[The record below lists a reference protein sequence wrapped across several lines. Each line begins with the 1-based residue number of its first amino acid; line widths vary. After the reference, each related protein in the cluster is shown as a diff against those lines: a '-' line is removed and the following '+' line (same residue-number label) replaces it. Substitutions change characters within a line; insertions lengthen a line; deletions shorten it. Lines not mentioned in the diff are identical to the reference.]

1 MSDRF
6 LAFRCFG
13 TFSWPPLRS
22 VKPEV
27 PAAEGVVEIHYVLD
41 AKKAAMVGCARW
53 VPKDAWKP
61 DLEFTDSLT
70 NIQPVPKSS
79 DAAKAVLKHAADKTL
94 SWRFDQSGAVLAF
107 EGVQVFE
114 QYAVRKDQ
122 AGAFHQ
128 ELDLRVPVVR
138 EHFPSGS
145 TSHYKSR
152 VLIGQDSNPLLRFD
166 LALPLLSPQD
176 DEQFKAERAF
186 VAFSALYSPRVAVSS
201 FTAIAQP
208 LLVEN
213 MEFGRQDR
221 STGSVGE
228 NGISFSSLRPPSM
241 KAIGRFGFA
250 WDTWPKTRNVE
261 SWVEIRKP
269 DYWPSAK
276 SILGHL
282 LPALGVRTP
291 PDSASFDVRFEEGDI
306 GPLLPALGIA
316 IRSSGNGDRLGYRIE
331 QRFALNSQLPSTDND
346 KVADIRVRSRLI
358 ELRAEGM
365 DGTWLSFGKQLHIT
379 VVLTGTVTDVWSEKH
394 EISVQASIGG
404 ITEYNAIDLGKVSG
418 NFAPRTQGTGFL
430 ELIHAS
436 ISSMNRARFSLH
448 QLAPDQP
455 QSSLPKL
462 EVASPSGNGLMHF
475 GLYARQRSGSLSDG
489 RLELEKK
496 PWIWSAMLSNPED
509 TSIFNDRVMAE
520 KQTRIPLRVSWP
532 SLHRQSISL
541 GCYLAHET
549 DVKGDDLR
557 GICLKLVQIEN
568 LTGKVPLTASLGG
581 LELVHDKPVFIE
593 STSIRIRLRDDPG
606 VSGTPAMLGIKVALT
621 LAVARVDPLAVDVL
635 RGDRSGR
642 AQPLLYREPGAT
654 AGSGQ
659 YLLKC
664 TEEIRGDRQ
673 WRLLANLDEDI
684 ESNSGA
690 QKSLLI
696 GEQPFTIQRFYST
709 PLEMLGGEDS
719 ATIASYDSDDR
730 GWKFRQSTGL
740 YHYVLPP
747 QVIGESMDKPRRLEL
762 QDAKVETEFA
772 ANGFVR
778 PIDADQDPT
787 VTRSHRRAVE
797 FRLTPA
803 AHLWIQ
809 PADVERNYV
818 LPEWAAGDLFNQRGE
833 LGLGCALT
841 SLHGEFLYGLAFG
854 VTPRLEQGTARRT
867 RVAEIEALTGRPV
880 PLYEERDQDRWNLLH
895 KAMQTRPRRLELWAD
910 DPTQQMQFAPV
921 RFSAGARFALR
932 TTALHRAAVAALEAP
947 VDADTVPGSP
957 TQETPDLS
965 PRLHPNGL
973 SGGALWPIESANV
986 LRLVL
991 AQPRASGGSIETIAL
1006 SPLGGDADQ
1015 TVKFNNN
1022 RVSIISE
1029 TRGGFVQRQKVEVLG
1044 RIAVF
1049 WHRAKHV
1056 VVYERTVNPSA
1067 QFTPEGGLGTRTR
1080 RPVLRK
1086 ISEYIEILE
1095 PERQYPDMPT
1105 AAAHTSSFLRALRFN
1120 KRIIPVDS
1128 FWAEDVGTSGWIVP
1142 LWNRHAARQRPQ
1154 VYAMPDIAFVTA
1166 AEGDGDNPLAAQE
1179 CLNPDNLYFFA
1190 DTTPEQTDDT
1200 NAWAVR
1206 RGIDYAD
1213 LPPPRND
1220 DATIKVPTGFAR
1232 FTWRL
1237 APATQR
1243 TTINAGRADKPVYV
1257 GLETL
1262 TFMRAGRQESPLNL
1276 PENATRILLD
1286 KLPTALKQG
1295 DLTQELF
1302 EGVLSKGRVVTGPL
1316 RELSSCLANVGD
1328 LPAKRPT
1335 DAAERD
1341 ALKARLV
1348 ALGAAATQDAIAQSG
1363 IEQHFDKLKTGCDKV
1378 FKALDSQFVQL
1389 DGSVPSPCAALQQ
1402 NLGSA
1407 ITARRMAMVQE
1418 LDAWRQEQIQMLS
1431 QALPGEFALRSDFDL
1446 YLQSELKKLL
1456 LPLFE
1461 STTAELGKLRRGI
1474 EITRLTVNGAIAAGH
1489 DGFDRARAE
1498 LDALSKTIDQAKPW
1512 SASRGQDLEQQI
1524 ACALTRT
1531 SEVLRGE
1538 LNSARQ
1544 RLSVE
1549 LDDFAQRIGAVATRM
1564 IEQALKGAMQLQLL
1578 ARFLASV
1585 KSVLP
1590 DAAVVTAYVA
1600 NVENVLL
1607 KIETTPERVEAL
1619 KPVRSALK
1627 SIGEGLDNAVK
1638 VFEELA
1644 RKLAKEASVS
1654 GKLLSQETVAIA
1666 GQLVDAR
1673 ERLKTGANTL
1683 SDDLKKAVSDVGDDL
1698 LQAFDTALTSVSI
1711 SVPAEVEKLLSVF
1724 PQAEKWADHLFEQAR
1739 ISLDDAEQ
1747 WLTGQTRP
1755 LNEELEKVIETTLGK
1770 VKEAENALGSK
1781 VLVEQ
1786 LVKGLLGLPAVVLV
1800 LDRVGPPVFDTAQ
1813 AIENRRKAAIDLID
1827 TCTDELISSLDNAAA
1842 LFGGV
1847 NDAVQDACRNVASGI
1862 SGLRDRLVQETT
1874 VTLQPLK
1881 DRLEKAK
1888 TELFDSL
1895 DDMLGDDE
1903 KYKTLLNQVET
1914 FGHDVRGLCND
1925 LAATRN
1931 LVEGYGDRV
1940 IDAVGRLGEGG
1951 LLAVP
1956 NNILRAM
1963 AAFGSTPELPYLD
1976 FSRLNSSYFF
1986 GWVEDRVDMPQ
1997 INAWFGRL
2005 GDDLKALGLDMQID
2019 GLGERL
2025 IPVDLSKQDI
2035 GKVLQNLA
2043 GLDLRKLL
2051 PGYMLPAAA
2060 KDAIRVT
2067 HEFDKKNLRA
2077 WVQVDVDLP
2086 LPERRSLFSV
2096 GPVTLDLLNTKIS
2109 AVVRLEASKDSAEVE
2124 QSGTAT
2130 LLTDFDAVVA
2140 GTSMVTLSQVA
2151 VRFDKSSGLK
2161 VDFDPRQIRLNPSF
2175 QFIQNTF
2182 QSIFGDEIG
2191 GLKIIKDNGIPV
2203 GVEHLFALPPM
2214 GMMFGTSGVQ
2224 NIQISNAFRL
2234 LAFPDFLIS
2243 NSFAL
2248 ARADLP
2254 FLFSVFIIGGSGWL
2268 TVDLNYRPFKNE
2280 LAVVVDAAA
2289 GGSGSLG
2296 FSFCGVSG
2304 TVSISLNVALTY
2316 RKLIGQP
2323 GGGLTVS
2330 MVVVIVGVVDVLRIA
2345 SAYLSV
2351 TLRLSYQ
2358 DNGDIDATGS
2368 FRVSIRI
2375 SRFFTVSAGGQVR
2388 YRMTGGRR
2396 EVTSNSESQV
2406 RSESLEKARKL
2417 IDGQGRL
2424 KG

>member
-13 TFSWPPLRS
+13 TFAWPPLKS
-22 VKPEV
+22 VEPEE
-27 PAAEGVVEIHYVLD
+27 PAVQGVLEIHYVLD
-41 AKKAAMVGCARW
+41 AEKAAMVGCARW
-53 VPKDAWKP
+53 VPRDTWKS
-61 DLEFTDSLT
+61 DLEFTTSLGD
-70 NIQPVPKSS
+70 IPPLPKTS
-79 DAAKAVLKHAADKTL
+79 DAAKTALKNAADKTHA
-94 SWRFDQSGAVLAF
+94 WRFDQSGVVLAF

-122 AGAFHQ
+122 AGAFQQ
-128 ELDLRVPVVR
+128 ELDLRVALVR
-138 EHFPSGS
+138 EHFPSVS
-145 TSHYKSR
+145 ASHYKSR
-152 VLIGQDSNPLLRFD
+152 VLIGQDKNPLLRFD

-176 DEQFKAERAF
+176 DEQFKAGRAF
-186 VAFSALYSPRVAVSS
+186 VAFSALYHSREAVSG
-201 FTAIAQP
+201 FTPIAQP

-213 MEFGRQDR
+213 MAFGRQDR

-228 NGISFSSLRPPSM
+228 QGVSFSSLRPPSM

-250 WDTWPKTRNVE
+250 WDTWPKNRNVE

-282 LPALGVRTP
+282 LPVLGVRPP
-291 PDSASFDVRFEEGDI
+291 PDSAAFDVRFEEGDI
-306 GPLLPALGIA
+306 GALLPALGVA
-316 IRSSGNGDRLGYRIE
+316 IRSSGERDRPGYRIE
-331 QRFALNSQLPSTDND
+331 QRFALNSQLPSSGKDM
-346 KVADIRVRSRLI
+346 ASDIRVRSNLI

-379 VVLTGTVTDVWSEKH
+379 VVMTGTVTDVWSEKH
-394 EISVQASIGG
+394 EISVQVSIGG
-404 ITEYNAIDLGKVSG
+404 ITEYNSNDLGKVSG
-418 NFAPRTQGTGFL
+418 NFAPRIQGTDFL

-448 QLAPDQP
+448 QLAPDHP

-462 EVASPSGNGLMHF
+462 EVATPSGNGPMHF
-475 GLYARQRSGSLSDG
+475 GLYAKCRSGLLSDG
-489 RLELEKK
+489 MVELDEK
-496 PWIWSAMLSNPED
+496 PWIWSAMLANPED
-509 TSIFNDRVMAE
+509 TSVFNDRAKAE
-520 KQTRIPLRVSWP
+520 MQTRIPLRVSWP
-532 SLHRQSISL
+532 SLHRQPMPL
-541 GCYLAHET
+541 GCYLSHET
-549 DVKGDDLR
+549 GDDEDDLR
-557 GICLKLVQIEN
+557 GIRLKLVQTEN
-568 LTGKVPLTASLGG
+568 LVGKMPLIALLGG
-581 LELVHDKPVFIE
+581 LELIHDKPVFVD
-593 STSIRIRLRDDPG
+593 STSIRMRLRDDPG
-606 VSGTPAMLGIKVALT
+606 VSGTAAMLGIKVLLK
-621 LAVARVDPLAVDVL
+621 LAVARVEPLAVDVL

-642 AQPLLYREPGAT
+642 AQPLLYREPGAK

-673 WRLLANLDEDI
+673 WRLQANLDEDI
-684 ESNSGA
+684 QSNSGA

-709 PLEMLGGEDS
+709 PLDMLGGVDS

-730 GWKFRQSTGL
+730 GWKFRQSNGL

-762 QDAKVETEFA
+762 QDADVGTEFT

-778 PIDADQDPT
+778 PIDASQDPT
-787 VTRSHRRAVE
+787 VTQSYRRAVE

-803 AHLWIQ
+803 AHLWIR

-818 LPEWAAGDLFNQRGE
+818 LPEWAAADLFSQRGE

-854 VTPRLEQGTARRT
+854 VTPKLEQGAARRT

-880 PLYEERDQDRWNLLH
+880 PPYEGREQDRWNLLH
-895 KAMQTRPRRLELWAD
+895 KSLQTRPQRLELWAD
-910 DPTQQMQFAPV
+910 DPAQRLQFAPV
-921 RFSAGARFALR
+921 RFSAGACFALR

-947 VDADTVPGSP
+947 VDLDRTPGTPAQVVP
-957 TQETPDLS
+957 ELS

-991 AQPRASGGSIETIAL
+991 TQPRASGGSIESIAL

-1015 TVKFNNN
+1015 AVKFNNN

-1154 VYAMPDIAFVTA
+1154 VYAMPDVAFVTA
-1166 AEGDGDNPLAAQE
+1166 AEGDGDDPRAAQE

-1190 DTTPEQTDDT
+1190 DTTPGQTDDT
-1200 NAWAVR
+1200 NAWAVH
-1206 RGIDYAD
+1206 RGIDYTD
-1213 LPPPRND
+1213 LPPPRHA
-1220 DATIKVPTGFAR
+1220 DATATVPAGFAR

-1237 APATQR
+1237 APAAQR

-1262 TFMRAGRQESPLNL
+1262 TFMRAGRQESPQNL
-1276 PENATRILLD
+1276 PENSARILLD

-1295 DLTQELF
+1295 DLTKELF
-1302 EGVLSKGRVVTGPL
+1302 EGVLSKGKVVTGPL
-1316 RELSSCLANVGD
+1316 RELSSCLASVGD
-1328 LPAKRPT
+1328 LPAKRPA
-1335 DAAERD
+1335 DAAELG

-1348 ALGAAATQDAIAQSG
+1348 ALGAAASPDAIVKSG
-1363 IEQHFDKLKTGCDKV
+1363 IQQHFDNLKAGCDTA
-1378 FKALDSQFVQL
+1378 FKSLEKQFEQL
-1389 DGSVPSPCAALQQ
+1389 DGSVPLPCAALQK

-1446 YLQSELKKLL
+1446 YLQRELKKLL

-1498 LDALSKTIDQAKPW
+1498 VDALSKTIDQAKPW

-1524 ACALTRT
+1524 ARALTRT
-1531 SEVLRGE
+1531 SEVLQGE

-1549 LDDFAQRIGAVATRM
+1549 LDDFAQRIGAVATRV

-1578 ARFLASV
+1578 ARFFASV
-1585 KSVLP
+1585 KNVLP

-1619 KPVRSALK
+1619 KPIRSALK
-1627 SIGEGLDNAVK
+1627 SIGEGLDNARTVS
-1638 VFEELA
+1638 E
-1644 RKLAKEASVS
+1644 KLAVPGE
-1654 GKLLSQETVAIA
+1654 LLSQEAVAIVA
-1666 GQLVDAR
+1666 HLVDAR
-1673 ERLKTGANTL
+1673 ERLKTEASTL
-1683 SDDLKKAVSDVGDDL
+1683 SGDLKKAVSDVVDDL
-1698 LQAFDTALTSVSI
+1698 LQAFDAALASVSI
-1711 SVPAEVEKLLSVF
+1711 TVPAEVERLLAVF
-1724 PQAEKWADHLFEQAR
+1724 PQAGKWADHLFEQAR
-1739 ISLDDAEQ
+1739 IAIDDSEQ

-1755 LNEELEKVIETTLGK
+1755 LNEELERVIETTLEK
-1770 VKEAENALGSK
+1770 VNKAEEVLGSK
-1781 VLVEQ
+1781 ALVEQ
-1786 LVKGLLGLPAVVLV
+1786 LVRGLQGLPAVVLV
-1800 LDRVGPPVFDTAQ
+1800 LDRVGPSVFDTTQ
-1813 AIENRRKAAIDLID
+1813 AIEDRRKAAIDLID

-1842 LFGGV
+1842 LLGGV
-1847 NDAVQDACRNVASGI
+1847 NDAVLEACRSVASGI
-1862 SGLRDRLVQETT
+1862 SGLRDRLVQKTADIM
-1874 VTLQPLK
+1874 LPLK
-1881 DRLEKAK
+1881 DRLKEAEK
-1888 TELFDSL
+1888 ELFASL

-1903 KYKTLLNQVET
+1903 KYKTLLNKFET
-1914 FGHDVRGLCND
+1914 FGQDVRGLCND

-1951 LLAVP
+1951 LLAAP

-1963 AAFGSTPELPYLD
+1963 AAFGSTPELPNLD
-1976 FSRLNSSYFF
+1976 FSRLNSPYFF

-1997 INAWFGRL
+1997 IDAWFGRL

-2019 GLGERL
+2019 GLSERL

-2051 PGYMLPAAA
+2051 PGYTLPAAA

-2096 GPVTLDLLNTKIS
+2096 GPVSLDLLNTRIS

-2124 QSGTAT
+2124 QSGTAI

-2151 VRFDKSSGLK
+2151 VRFDKSGGLK

-2214 GMMFGTSGVQ
+2214 GMIFGTSGVQ

-2234 LAFPDFLIS
+2234 LAFPDFVIS

-2358 DNGDIDATGS
+2358 DNGDIDAIGT

-2388 YRMTGGRR
+2388 YRMTGGRK
-2396 EVTSNSESQV
+2396 EVTSSSESQV

>member
-22 VKPEV
+22 VEPEV

-41 AKKAAMVGCARW
+41 TKKTAMVGCARW

-70 NIQPVPKSS
+70 NIQPVPKNS
-79 DAAKAVLKHAADKTL
+79 DAAKAVLKHAAGKIL

-114 QYAVRKDQ
+114 QYAVHKDQ
-122 AGAFHQ
+122 AGAFHE

-138 EHFPSGS
+138 EHFPSSS

-176 DEQFKAERAF
+176 DEQLKAERAF
-186 VAFSALYSPRVAVSS
+186 VAFSALYSPRVAVSG

-213 MEFGRQDR
+213 MEFGRQNR

-250 WDTWPKTRNVE
+250 WDTWPKTKNVE

-291 PDSASFDVRFEEGDI
+291 PDSATFDVLFVEGEI

-316 IRSSGNGDRLGYRIE
+316 IRSSGDSDRPGYRIE

-346 KVADIRVRSRLI
+346 KAADIRVRSRLI

-394 EISVQASIGG
+394 EISVHASIGG
-404 ITEYNAIDLGKVSG
+404 ITEYNANDLGKVGGS
-418 NFAPRTQGTGFL
+418 FAPSTQGTGFL

-436 ISSMNRARFSLH
+436 ISSMSRARFSLH

-462 EVASPSGNGLMHF
+462 EVASPSGNGLIHF
-475 GLYARQRSGSLSDG
+475 GLYARQRAGTLSDG
-489 RLELEKK
+489 RLELKK
-496 PWIWSAMLSNPED
+496 EPWIWSAMLANPED
-509 TSIFNDRVMAE
+509 TSVFNDRVKAE

-532 SLHRQSISL
+532 SLHRQPIPL

-549 DVKGDDLR
+549 GVEGDDFR
-557 GICLKLVQIEN
+557 GIQLRLVQTEN
-568 LTGKVPLTASLGG
+568 LTGKVPLTAVLGG

-635 RGDRSGR
+635 RGDRSRR

-654 AGSGQ
+654 AGNGQ

-673 WRLLANLDEDI
+673 WRLLANLDEYI

-762 QDAKVETEFA
+762 QDANVETEFA

-803 AHLWIQ
+803 AHLWVQ

-854 VTPRLEQGTARRT
+854 VTPGLEQGTARRT
-867 RVAEIEALTGRPV
+867 RVSEIEALTGRPV
-880 PLYEERDQDRWNLLH
+880 PPYEERDRDRWNLLH
-895 KAMQTRPRRLELWAD
+895 KVMQTRPQRLELWAD
-910 DPTQQMQFAPV
+910 DPAQRLQFAPV
-921 RFSAGARFALR
+921 RFSTGARFALR
-932 TTALHRAAVAALEAP
+932 TTALHRAGVAALEP
-947 VDADTVPGSP
+947 PFDAETAPGSP
-957 TQETPDLS
+957 TREVPGLS

-973 SGGALWPIESANV
+973 AGGALWPIESANV

-1029 TRGGFVQRQKVEVLG
+1029 TRGGFVQRQKVEVIG

-1128 FWAEDVGTSGWIVP
+1128 FWAEDVGNSGWIVP

-1154 VYAMPDIAFVTA
+1154 VYSMPDIAFVTA

-1213 LPPPRND
+1213 LPPPRNA

-1262 TFMRAGRQESPLNL
+1262 TFMRAGRQEKNLDL

-1286 KLPTALKQG
+1286 KLPTALKQD

-1348 ALGAAATQDAIAQSG
+1348 ALGAATTQDAIARSG
-1363 IEQHFDKLKTGCDKV
+1363 VAQHFDRLKTGCDKA
-1378 FKALDSQFVQL
+1378 FMGLDAQLKQL
-1389 DGSVPSPCAALQQ
+1389 DGSVPSPCVALQK

-1418 LDAWRQEQIQMLS
+1418 LDAWRQQQIQMLS
-1431 QALPGEFALRSDFDL
+1431 HTLPDEFSLRSDFDA
-1446 YLQSELKKLL
+1446 YLQRELKKLL

-1461 STTAELGKLRRGI
+1461 SATAELGKLRRGI

-1498 LDALSKTIDQAKPW
+1498 LDALSKTVDQTKPW

-1531 SEVLRGE
+1531 GEVLQGE
-1538 LNSARQ
+1538 INSARQ

-1549 LDDFAQRIGAVATRM
+1549 LDDFAQRIGAVATRV
-1564 IEQALKGAMQLQLL
+1564 IEQALKGAMQLQLP

-1585 KSVLP
+1585 KGVLP
-1590 DAAVVTAYVA
+1590 GAAVVTSYVA

-1619 KPVRSALK
+1619 KPIRSALK
-1627 SIGEGLDNAVK
+1627 SIGEGLDNTRK
-1638 VFEELA
+1638 WFEELA
-1644 RKLAKEASVS
+1644 VQGA
-1654 GKLLSQETVAIA
+1654 LLSRETVAIA

-1698 LQAFDTALTSVSI
+1698 LQAFDTALASVSI
-1711 SVPAEVEKLLSVF
+1711 SVPVEVERLLAVF
-1724 PQAEKWADHLFEQAR
+1724 ARAEKWADHLFEQAR
-1739 ISLDDAEQ
+1739 MAIDDSEL

-1755 LNEELEKVIETTLGK
+1755 LNEELERVIEATLEK
-1770 VKEAENALGSK
+1770 VNTAEEALSSKAL
-1781 VLVEQ
+1781 VVQ
-1786 LVKGLLGLPAVVLV
+1786 LVGSLLGLPAVVLI
-1800 LDRVGPPVFDTAQ
+1800 LDRVGPPVFDAAQ
-1813 AIENRRKAAIDLID
+1813 TIENRRKAAIDLID
-1827 TCTDELISSLDNAAA
+1827 SCTDELISSLDNAAA
-1842 LFGGV
+1842 LLGGV
-1847 NDAVQDACRNVASGI
+1847 NDAVLEACRSVASGI
-1862 SGLRDRLVQETT
+1862 SGLRDRLVQKTADI
-1874 VTLQPLK
+1874 LLPLK
-1881 DRLEKAK
+1881 DRLEEAEK
-1888 TELFDSL
+1888 ELFVRL
-1895 DDMLGDDE
+1895 DEKLGDDE
-1903 KYKTLLNQVET
+1903 QYKTLLNQLET

-1951 LLAVP
+1951 LLAAP

-1963 AAFGSTPELPYLD
+1963 AAFGSTPDLPNLD
-1976 FSRLNSSYFF
+1976 FSRLNSPYFF

-1997 INAWFGRL
+1997 IDAWFGRL
-2005 GDDLKALGLDMQID
+2005 GEDLKALGLDMQVD

-2051 PGYMLPAAA
+2051 PGYTLPAAA

-2109 AVVRLEASKDSAEVE
+2109 AVVRLEASKDGAEVE

-2151 VRFDKSSGLK
+2151 VRFDKNSGLK

-2316 RKLIGQP
+2316 RKLISQP

-2388 YRMTGGRR
+2388 YRMTGGRK
-2396 EVTSNSESQV
+2396 EVTSNSETQV